1 MDDDKK
7 YGFPIESEDKIKEI
21 IEYLKIKNSELIYYY
36 KKIDNKYQ
44 IFIKNKIIIK
54 I

>member
-1 MDDDKK
+1 MDEK
-7 YGFPIESEDKIKEI
+7 YGIPINSEEKIKEI
-21 IEYLKIKNSELIYYY
+21 IEYLKIRNQDLICYY

>member
-1 MDDDKK
+1 MDEK
-7 YGFPIESEDKIKEI
+7 YGIPLENKEKIKDI
-21 IEYLKIKNSELIYYY
+21 IEYLKIRNENLVYYY

-44 IFIKNKIIIK
+44 IFIKNKIIVK